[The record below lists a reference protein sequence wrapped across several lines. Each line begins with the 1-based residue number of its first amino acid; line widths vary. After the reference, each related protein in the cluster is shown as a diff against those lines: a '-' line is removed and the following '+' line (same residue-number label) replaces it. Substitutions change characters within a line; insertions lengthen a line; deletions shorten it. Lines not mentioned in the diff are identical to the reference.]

1 MGLSFQSSRFV
12 VQIYAVRQEDARL
25 LCCNVGCNAKILF
38 TFMYVFV
45 PGKRFS
51 LALPMLPVWKRY
63 RLGYVFIV
71 KKVHIVIDYNF

>member
-1 MGLSFQSSRFV
+1 MQDYCAAMLGMMQKFCLHSCMF
-12 VQIYAVRQEDARL
+12 
-25 LCCNVGCNAKILF
+25 
-38 TFMYVFV
+38 FV